1 MGFFFCFFF
10 GLSRDTE
17 FDPPAPDV
25 RDEEEHTSREIN
37 ENKVE
42 FLYQGYK
49 THFRVTGRFRVTFIR
64 TQKLAETQEISSTRR
79 VNRLQFIAK

>member
-1 MGFFFCFFF
+1 MFFWPFK
-10 GLSRDTE
+10 GHTE
-17 FDPPAPDV
+17 FDTPAPDV

-49 THFRVTGRFRVTFIR
+49 PHFRVTGRFRVTFIR

-79 VNRLQFIAK
+79 VNRLQFIAKRNEI